1 MIYVVYAS
9 QSKMVKDG
17 INKILDKEVPERD
30 PMNSVYLDMGNRKLV
45 ELYDEAS
52 YLPLGYEKKA
62 VVAENFYY
70 LEKSKSKPKLM
81 KDDEIEG
88 LLSYFRNP
96 MEEVIVLLLVYSD
109 TLDEK
114 GEIYKALADGNAK
127 FIPVLP
133 FTDDKWDAY
142 IPRYFENRGTHIE
155 DSAAKLLK
163 ERINGDYSTFV
174 NEADKLITYVDGE
187 IVTYD
192 IVEKLVSRPL
202 EDDVFVLSNALCHK
216 DIGLAIAIY
225 KDLKVKSAESVS
237 LIRLLSREF
246 RFLNQVAFLRD
257 RGYSIDQ
264 MMSELNQKYGRIKAG
279 LNSLRYIETE
289 DIGKMLEDLYQAE
302 LNIFTGKVDQDIA
315 FQLLLA
321 NFAS

>member
-1 MIYVVYAS
+1 MIYVIYAS
-9 QSKMVKDG
+9 QSKMVKDAA
-17 INKILDKEVPERD
+17 KRILDKEIPDRD
-30 PMNSVYLDMGNRKLV
+30 PMNFVSMDMGTTKMV
-45 ELYDEAS
+45 SLYDEAS
-52 YLPLGYEKKA
+52 YIPLGYDKKA

-70 LEKSKSKPKLM
+70 LEKSRTKPKLM
-81 KDDEIEG
+81 KDDEMDG
-88 LLSYFRNP
+88 LISYFRNP

-114 GEIYKALADGNAK
+114 SEMYKALADGNAK

-133 FTDDKWDAY
+133 FTDEKWDAY
-142 IPRYFENRGTHIE
+142 IPKYFENRGAHIE
-155 DSAAKLLK
+155 SEAAPLLK
-163 ERINGDYSTFV
+163 ERIRGDYSTFV
-174 NEADKLITYVDGE
+174 NEADKLLTYVDGE
-187 IVTYD
+187 VITYD
-192 IVEKLVSRPL
+192 IVEKMVSRPL
-202 EDDVFVLSNALCHK
+202 EDDVFMLSNALCHK
-216 DIGLAIAIY
+216 DIGLAISIY

-264 MMSELNQKYGRIKAG
+264 MMSELNLKYGRIKAG

-289 DIGKMLEDLYQAE
+289 DVGKMLESLYQAE